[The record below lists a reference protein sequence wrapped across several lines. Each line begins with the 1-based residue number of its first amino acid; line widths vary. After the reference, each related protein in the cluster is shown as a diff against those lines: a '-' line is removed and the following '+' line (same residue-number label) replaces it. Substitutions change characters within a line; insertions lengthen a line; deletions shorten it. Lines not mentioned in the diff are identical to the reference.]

1 MRMRMKV
8 RKGIETRPGGKREVS
23 RCARALRL
31 PKFRVRI
38 ISPFPFQERGKTMWQ
53 PLNDDHEQFRKTVRA
68 FAEKE
73 LAPHADE
80 WEESGCFPNH
90 VFKRAGEL
98 GILGAHFPE
107 EHGGGGQDYWFSVV
121 KAEELPRCKS
131 AGVSMGLLVQS
142 DMATP
147 VISDLGTKEQ
157 IDEFLRPTLAGDKIV
172 SLGVSE
178 PGAGSDVAG
187 IRTFAK
193 KEGSDYVIR
202 GQKTFITNG
211 TRADYITL
219 LAKTNPDSGAHGCS
233 FFLVPTNTKGF
244 QVSKALKK
252 IGNKSSDTAELFLE
266 DVRIPARYLLGEENM
281 GFMYLMQNF
290 QTERL
295 VAGVGATA
303 GSFLAL
309 EDAIGYGRERV
320 AFGKPIIKREVWQH
334 KFVDLYTRLEAC
346 KSFVYQTVDR
356 YNEERYVKKAPLSME
371 TVKHISMCK
380 ILVGDVANDVMDACL
395 QFHGGWG
402 YIEDYRIARAWRD
415 QRLLRIGGGTT
426 ETMKYYVAKLMGF

>member
-1 MRMRMKV
+1 M
-8 RKGIETRPGGKREVS
+8 
-23 RCARALRL
+23 
-31 PKFRVRI
+31 FQ
-38 ISPFPFQERGKTMWQ
+38 PFSEE
-53 PLNDDHEQFRKTVRA
+53 HAEFRKTVRA

-73 LAPHADE
+73 LAPHVEE
-80 WEESGCFPNH
+80 WEESGCFPNS

-107 EHGGGGQDYWFSVV
+107 EHGGAGLDYWFSVA
-121 KAEELPRCKS
+121 KAEELPRSKS
-131 AGVSMGLLVQS
+131 AGVGMGLLVQS

-157 IDEFLRPTLAGDKIV
+157 IEEFLKPALAGDKIA

-178 PGAGSDVAG
+178 PAAGSDVAG
-187 IRTFAK
+187 IKTVAK
-193 KEGSDYVIR
+193 KDGGDYVIN

-211 TRADYITL
+211 TRADFITL
-219 LAKTNPDSGAHGCS
+219 LAKTNPEAGAHGCS
-233 FFLVPTNTKGF
+233 FFLVPTKTKGF
-244 QVSKALKK
+244 HVNKALKK
-252 IGNKSSDTAELFLE
+252 IGNKSSDTAELFFE
-266 DVRIPARYLLGEENM
+266 DMRIPARYRLGEENM

-295 VAGVGATA
+295 VAGVSAVSGA
-303 GSFLAL
+303 FLMI
-309 EDAIGYGRERV
+309 EDAIAYGRERS

-334 KFVDLYTRLEAC
+334 RFVDLLTRLEAA
-346 KSFVYQTVDR
+346 KAYVYQTVDR
-356 YNEERYVKKAPLSME
+356 YNHERYVLKQDLSME
-371 TVKHISMCK
+371 TVKHISMVK
-380 ILVGDVANDVMDACL
+380 ILVGDIASDVADQCL

-426 ETMKYYVAKLMGF
+426 ETMKYYVAKLLGL

>member
-1 MRMRMKV
+1 M
-8 RKGIETRPGGKREVS
+8 
-23 RCARALRL
+23 
-31 PKFRVRI
+31 FN
-38 ISPFPFQERGKTMWQ
+38 PFVDEH
-53 PLNDDHEQFRKTVRA
+53 DQFRKTVRA

-73 LAPHADE
+73 LAPHVEE
-80 WEESGCFPNH
+80 WEESGCFPNS

-107 EHGGGGQDYWFSVV
+107 EHGGGGLDYWFSVV

-131 AGVSMGLLVQS
+131 AGVGMGLLVQS

-157 IDEFLRPTLAGDKIV
+157 IEEFLKPALAGDKIA

-178 PGAGSDVAG
+178 PAAGSDVAG
-187 IRTFAK
+187 IKTVAK
-193 KEGSDYVIR
+193 KDGGDYVIS

-211 TRADYITL
+211 TRADFVTL
-219 LAKTNPDSGAHGCS
+219 LAKTNPEAGAHGCS
-233 FFLVPTNTKGF
+233 FFLVPTKTKGF
-244 QVSKALKK
+244 QVAKALKK
-252 IGNKSSDTAELFLE
+252 IGNRSSDTAELFLDE
-266 DVRIPARYLLGEENM
+266 VRLPARYRLGEENM

-295 VAGVGATA
+295 IAAASAVSGG
-303 GSFLAL
+303 FYMI
-309 EDAIGYGRERV
+309 EDAVAYGRERT

-334 KFVDLYTRLEAC
+334 KFVDLLTKLESARAY
-346 KSFVYQTVDR
+346 VYATVGR
-356 YNEERYVKKAPLSME
+356 YNEERYVKKQPLSMD

-380 ILVGDVANDVMDACL
+380 ILVGDVASEVADNCL

-426 ETMKYYVAKLMGF
+426 ETMRYYVAKLLGL